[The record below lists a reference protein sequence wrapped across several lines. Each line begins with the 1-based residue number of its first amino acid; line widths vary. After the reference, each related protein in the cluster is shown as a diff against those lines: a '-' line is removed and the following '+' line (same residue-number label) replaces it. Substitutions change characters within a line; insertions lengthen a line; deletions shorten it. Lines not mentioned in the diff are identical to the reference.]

1 MKGLL
6 KKKYADMTVG
16 EMLKLSGGI
25 TLLSLVVM
33 GIGTGVAYAYEK
45 AEDRKWKKELTETMG
60 EEVNLDDED

>member
-33 GIGTGVAYAYEK
+33 GIGTGVAYLIEQEQDKKWRASLTNNSEK
-45 AEDRKWKKELTETMG
+45 TEI
-60 EEVNLDDED
+60 DD

>member
-33 GIGTGVAYAYEK
+33 GIGTGVAYLWEQEQDK
-45 AEDRKWKKELTETMG
+45 KWRQSLIKGKE
-60 EEVNLDDED
+60 EEIDD

>member
-33 GIGTGVAYAYEK
+33 GIGTGVAYLIEQEQDKKWRASLINNSEK
-45 AEDRKWKKELTETMG
+45 TEI
-60 EEVNLDDED
+60 DD

>member
-33 GIGTGVAYAYEK
+33 GIGTGVAYLIEQEQDKKWRKSLTNNSEK
-45 AEDRKWKKELTETMG
+45 TEI
-60 EEVNLDDED
+60 DD

>member
-33 GIGTGVAYAYEK
+33 GIGTGVAYLWEQEQDK
-45 AEDRKWKKELTETMG
+45 KWRASLTNNSEMT
-60 EEVNLDDED
+60 EIDD